1 MWYDGMRYG
10 VFDYIIDFYFLK
22 LIYEY
27 IMFNQD
33 ENVLWLYRI
42 INLIECATGG

>member
-1 MWYDGMRYG
+1 MWLSNGGYKCDVVMGYT
-10 VFDYIIDFYFLK
+10 VLDYIIDFYFLK

-33 ENVLWLYRI
+33 ENVL
-42 INLIECATGG
+42 